1 MEGEA
6 HTDTNTDVHVTPI
19 PLLCFQLARLRGL
32 SAPLAV
38 QAQQLHATNAPL
50 ERQLAAIEA
59 ACHAIGSEAPV
70 PELAVLSEGNLQVMY
85 TNPWL

>member
-59 ACHAIGSEAPV
+59 ACHAIGSEAPGRRV
-70 PELAVLSEGNLQVMY
+70 QSYGFIRPLKSLIRVRF
-85 TNPWL
+85 